1 MNALGMLG
9 RLRRTLERC
18 ALWVLAIAWIAP
30 LLYALWAAVHDAQHS
45 ATFDLTAPWTL
56 SNFLRVWNSAPFAD
70 YYLNTVLLVTLVLV
84 AQLLIAV
91 FASYAFAAFAFKGR
105 DLLFS
110 LVLIQL
116 MVVPE
121 ALITE
126 NFRTITALHQTD
138 SVTGM
143 ALPYA
148 LSAFAIF
155 LLRQTFKTIPKEL
168 DEAAEMEG
176 CGKVQRLFKVYVP
189 LARPTII
196 AFALTS
202 ISYHWNNFLW
212 PLIVSESERS
222 RTLTVGLSV
231 FNATE
236 TGVNWPDLSAAAVIV
251 IAPLVIA
258 FLIFQR
264 QFVESFMR
272 TGIR

>member
-9 RLRRTLERC
+9 RLRRTIERC

-251 IAPLVIA
+251 IAPLVVA